1 MKKYLA
7 EFLGTFTLS
16 LLVALSLIH
25 TIPLIT
31 PVLAALVLVLFVY
44 SIGNISGCHINPAV
58 TIGLFFIKKISRKE
72 ATNYLAAQF
81 IGGIA
86 ALLVSGLI
94 IGNPISLGN
103 MANSSLVV
111 FFGELMGMFLFA
123 FGIASVVY
131 GKVENSA
138 SGIVIGGSLL
148 MGILCAVMV
157 GSNGVLNPAVAIG
170 IQSFNFIYLLA
181 PIIGSVLGMKAF
193 EYLDTK

>member
-16 LLVALSLIH
+16 LLVALSIIH
-25 TIPLIT
+25 SIPVAT
-31 PVLAALVLVLFVY
+31 PVLAGLVLMLFVY
-44 SIGNISGCHINPAV
+44 SIGHISGCHINPAV
-58 TIGLFFIKKISRKE
+58 TIGLFSIKKISKKE

-81 IGGIA
+81 AGGIA
-86 ALLVSGLI
+86 ALFISGLI
-94 IGNPISLGN
+94 AGSPISLGN

-111 FFGELMGMFLFA
+111 FFGELMGMLLFA

-131 GKVENSA
+131 GKVESSV
-138 SGIVIGGSLL
+138 SGIVVGGSLL
-148 MGILCAVMV
+148 AGILCAVMV

-181 PIIGSVLGMKAF
+181 PIIGSVLGMKAY
-193 EYLDTK
+193 EYLHTK